1 MLDRLETAERAGCA
15 PFGSSVSWEAVLVQY
30 SKLVPETNGQTI
42 VLFSR
47 TGTDPECLPRSVL
60 QSFLELRTTIQHLRP
75 HISVLEVNVVF
86 PRLFDLVES
95 DRSTGVHEEV
105 R

>member
-1 MLDRLETAERAGCA
+1 MLDGLETAEWAGCT
-15 PFGSSVSWEAVLVQY
+15 PFGSPVSWESVLVQY

-42 VLFSR
+42 VFFSR

-60 QSFLELRTTIQHLRP
+60 QSFFELRTTIKHLRP
-75 HISVLEVNVVF
+75 HVSVFKVNVVF